1 MPTAPLARVGKR
13 IVIPV
18 YENVDLL
25 DVVGVWEMTS
35 WAGIVADIVS
45 EKGGDISSRAGFT
58 FKTKSFEEARG
69 PYSAI
74 WVPGGESKALA
85 ALMAEPRGPYLRYV
99 TQQARGAEWVCSVCN
114 GAGLLAA
121 AGLLDGHEATTH
133 WGFVPCLIKMF
144 PKVKVADGH
153 PRFVVSGNRLT
164 GGGISSGLDEAL
176 KLIEL
181 LADADTARR
190 AQQTTQ
196 YYPDPP
202 VTSLI
207 PNVVDCDMAGD

>member
-1 MPTAPLARVGKR
+1 VSGKR

-18 YENVDLL
+18 YREVDLL
-25 DVVGVWEMTS
+25 DVAGVWEMTS
-35 WAGIVADIVS
+35 WAGIEADVVSVEGGEVAA
-45 EKGGDISSRAGFT
+45 RAGFS
-58 FKTKSFEEARG
+58 FRTKAFADAKG

-74 WVPGGESKALA
+74 WLPGGEPKALA
-85 ALMAEPRGPYLRYV
+85 RLMADPHGPYLDYV
-99 TQQARGAEWVCSVCN
+99 KAQAKQAEWICSVCN

-121 AGLLDGHEATTH
+121 AGLLDGHEVTSH
-133 WGFVPCLIKMF
+133 WGFIPCLMKLF

-164 GGGISSGLDEAL
+164 GGGISSGLDAAL

-181 LADADTARR
+181 LTDADTARG

-202 VTSLI
+202 VTSRI
-207 PNVVDCDMAGD
+207 PNVVDCDLPSLA

>member
-1 MPTAPLARVGKR
+1 MAAAKSL
-13 IVIPV
+13 VIPV
-18 YENVDLL
+18 YGDVDLL
-25 DVVGVWEMTS
+25 DVAGVWEMMS
-35 WAGIVADIVS
+35 WAGVEVDIAAVEAGEVAA
-45 EKGGDISSRAGFT
+45 RAGFT
-58 FKTKSFEEARG
+58 FKAKDFAHARG

-74 WVPGGESKALA
+74 WVPGGEPKALA
-85 ALMAEPRGPYLRYV
+85 RLMGDPDGPYLRYV
-99 TQQARGAEWVCSVCN
+99 KAQAKRAEWICSVCN

-133 WGFVPCLIKMF
+133 WGFVPCLMKLF

-153 PRFVVSGNRLT
+153 PRFVISGNRLT
-164 GGGISSGLDEAL
+164 GGGISSGLDAAL

-181 LADADTARR
+181 LTDADTARR

-202 VTSLI
+202 VTSRI
-207 PNVVDCDMAGD
+207 PNVVDCDLPPLA